1 MCICSLAFIKYRFP
15 FMQEICAFLSSQL
28 HLNGACQIPKANTS
42 CLLRL
47 YQNLMWKPNLNS
59 VFFLGGINAHSSE
72 SNLEEI
78 MLKLSFPV
86 MIKTQ
91 QYMVF
96 LFKEYANVFCHPTH
110 GRTVSVTRGN
120 ALCEGRKLQPYCIC
134 PTAYI
139 LLQHALLL
147 LKVKF
152 CLYNYFW

>member
-1 MCICSLAFIKYRFP
+1 M
-15 FMQEICAFLSSQL
+15 FMQEICAFLSRRL

-47 YQNLMWKPNLNS
+47 YHNFMWKPNLNS
-59 VFFLGGINAHSSE
+59 VFSLGRINAHSSE
-72 SNLEEI
+72 CNFQEL
-78 MLKLSFPV
+78 MLQLSFPV
-86 MIKTQ
+86 MLKTQ

-96 LFKEYANVFCHPTH
+96 LYKEYANVFCHPTH
-110 GRTVSVTRGN
+110 GRSVSVARGN
-120 ALCEGRKLQPYCIC
+120 GLRVGRKLQPHCVC

-139 LLQHALLL
+139 LLQKALLL